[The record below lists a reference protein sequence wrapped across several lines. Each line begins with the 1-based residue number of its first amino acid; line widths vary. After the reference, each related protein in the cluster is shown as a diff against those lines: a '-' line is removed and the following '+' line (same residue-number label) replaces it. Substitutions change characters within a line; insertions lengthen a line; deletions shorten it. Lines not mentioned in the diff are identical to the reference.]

1 MKKSLF
7 KNSKAFIS
15 SLPIFNDSRG
25 GLSFT
30 EVNNN
35 LPFDVKR
42 CFWIFNVPG
51 NIGRGAHAHKNDHQ
65 YLVCIKG
72 SVSIEVTYFHEKIT
86 VVLDK
91 PNMCLYAPPLT
102 WINLSIFSHDAVL
115 IVLSSNLFNAD
126 DYIENFDEYLTYDK
140 S

>member
-7 KNSKAFIS
+7 KNSKAFTS
-15 SLPIFNDSRG
+15 NLPLFNDSRG
-25 GLSFT
+25 SLTFT
-30 EVNNN
+30 ELNKD
-35 LPFDVKR
+35 LPFNVKR
-42 CFWIFNVPG
+42 CFWIYNVPG

-65 YLVCIKG
+65 YLICVKG
-72 SVSIEVTYFHEKIT
+72 SVSIEVAYFKEKIT
-86 VVLDK
+86 INFDK

-102 WINLSIFSHDAVL
+102 WLNLSTFSHDAVL

-126 DYIENFDEYLTYDK
+126 DYIENFDDYLMYEK

>member
-7 KNSKAFIS
+7 INSKAFIS

-72 SVSIEVTYFHEKIT
+72 SVSIEVTYFQEKIT
-86 VVLDK
+86 AVLDK

-126 DYIENFDEYLTYDK
+126 DYIENFDEYLTHEK